1 MNKLFHLAH
10 WLLVAIA
17 AVSVIAIAQ
26 TGYALWQTNKVN
38 AFISGDVESELVP
51 EHFKAQFAQAFRD
64 VEQGKADSALA
75 RLTTVLETADP
86 ELEAAA
92 YFNRGNIHLRE
103 AQALAE
109 ADTARISLIGLAK
122 QDYRNALLLNS
133 SLWDARFNLEL
144 ALLMVPE
151 EPPIS
156 QAFDK
161 SKGRKG
167 IIVKSLGFRVDLP

>member
-17 AVSVIAIAQ
+17 VVSVVAIGQ
-26 TGYALWQTNKVN
+26 TGYALWQTNKIN
-38 AFISGDVESELVP
+38 AFISGNVESELVP

-64 VEQGKADSALA
+64 VEQGKPESALE
-75 RLTTVLETADP
+75 RLTTVLETDDP
-86 ELEAAA
+86 ELEATA
-92 YFNRGNIHLRE
+92 YYNRGNIHLRE
-103 AQALAE
+103 AQALAA
-109 ADTARISLIGLAK
+109 ADTARIALVGLAK

-151 EPPIS
+151 EPPSS
-156 QAFDK
+156 QALDK
-161 SKGRKG
+161 SKGSKS